1 MGATR
6 EQRLELARKKRAFM
20 LGMPYRKRR
29 IGGGGGVPD
38 QFMQEFGVPEF
49 GASTR
54 LLNKDYGGSL
64 YEVTAYDGSNTHGSA
79 GILGFKFGNEY
90 WIDLDS
96 KLINLD
102 AAALARGLTEN
113 STYRDLIDAHGGGAN
128 YDGLITKWSDQ
139 SGNNNHALQSAIS
152 AMPKGV
158 EAGNLVTENGKPA
171 IDFDGV
177 DDGFIRS
184 VQSSSIVTTYVVTN
198 PNDIGGAPQ
207 MIYNGDGLRVS
218 EYDDE
223 IIAQIQSDIGATW
236 TKSGDVGNGPL
247 GLAVYDGKLYVACL
261 SSDDVYVY
269 DGSSWTKSGNVGNT
283 PFGLAVYD
291 GKLYA
296 SCFGSDD
303 VYVYDGSSWSKSGDV
318 GNRAY
323 GLAVY
328 DGKLYVSCDG
338 SDDVYVYDGSSWTKS
353 GDVGNKPFG
362 LAVYDGKL
370 YASCFGSDD
379 VYVYDG
385 SSWTK
390 SGDVGNSPRGFAVYD
405 GKLYVSCTNSDDV
418 YMYDG
423 SSWTKNGDVG
433 NRPLGLAVYDGKLY
447 VSCNGSNDVYVYGS
461 GDSIYMNRSFS
472 PQLIYTQDTGTLL
485 SLAINSGNIINQSHT
500 VSRNLTGELRI
511 ALAQGSTQSGL
522 TGGND
527 EDFKGKIMEINHY
540 TVDNSTNRNVISNN
554 ILNAFQI

>member
-303 VYVYDGSSWSKSGDV
+303 VYVYDGSSW
-318 GNRAY
+318 
-323 GLAVY
+323 
-328 DGKLYVSCDG
+328 
-338 SDDVYVYDGSSWTKS
+338 
-353 GDVGNKPFG
+353 
-362 LAVYDGKL
+362 
-370 YASCFGSDD
+370 
-379 VYVYDG
+379 
-385 SSWTK
+385 TK